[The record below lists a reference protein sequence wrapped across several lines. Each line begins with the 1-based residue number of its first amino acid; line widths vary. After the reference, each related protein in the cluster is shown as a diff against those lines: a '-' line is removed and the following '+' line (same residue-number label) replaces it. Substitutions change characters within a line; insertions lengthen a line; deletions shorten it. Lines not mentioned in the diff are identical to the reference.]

1 MPPRI
6 NVEEERQEQILTAAA
21 KCFAVKGY
29 HRTTMDDIVREA
41 RLSKGGIYW
50 YFKSK
55 QEIFRSLLDKWFNE
69 MVIEKYEE
77 VAALSLP
84 AKDKIERFLNL
95 TGQAIF
101 ESLELAEVMMEF
113 WAETTKDNFIR
124 QTFKNLYLRLR
135 QILTITIQEGID
147 AGEFR
152 KVNALS
158 ISCFILGSFDGL
170 VFQWLLEKKG
180 VEWEKVIPDSVDFVL
195 SGLAKK

>member
-1 MPPRI
+1 MSPKI
-6 NVEEERQEQILTAAA
+6 NVEEERQKQILTAAA
-21 KCFAVKGY
+21 KCFAKKGY

-55 QEIFRSLLDKWFNE
+55 QEIFRSLLDSWFKE

-84 AKDKIERFLNL
+84 AKEKIERFLTL
-95 TGQAIF
+95 TGQALF
-101 ESLELAEVMMEF
+101 ESIDLAEVMMEF
-113 WAETTKDNFIR
+113 WAETTKDDFIR
-124 QTFKNLYLRLR
+124 GTFKNLYLRLR
-135 QILTITIQEGID
+135 EILTSTIQEGID
-147 AGEFR
+147 AGDFK

-158 ISCFILGSFDGL
+158 IACFILASFDGL

-180 VEWEKVIPDSVDFVL
+180 VEWEKVIPDSIDFVL
-195 SGLAKK
+195 SGLVKE